1 VLRLRNCENCFILTP
16 LLKDENLLDM
26 KKHSAPADPIR
37 RDVLK
42 KAVFV
47 APVILTLP
55 VTPSFAQ
62 KASGPK
68 AWPKPEK
75 PKLKK
80 LK

>member
-1 VLRLRNCENCFILTP
+1 
-16 LLKDENLLDM
+16 M
-26 KKHSAPADPIR
+26 KNHTDPADPIR

-47 APVILTLP
+47 VPVILTLP

-68 AWPKPEK
+68 ISPPLP
-75 PKLKK
+75 PKLPPIEIPLPKV
-80 LK
+80 